1 MHTIAAS
8 HQYACVDED
17 ARYVV
22 SLLIRYM
29 VQSLPLLLLGGVGL
43 ALVSTRALQ
52 LVQSKVFHVIAFGQL
67 SKFNIGD
74 ACMGILV
81 SGSFMLY
88 LGASCTNK
96 STDAELAACAA
107 QPH

>member
-1 MHTIAAS
+1 MCRIEEPEAL
-8 HQYACVDED
+8 Q
-17 ARYVV
+17 VV
-22 SLLIRYM
+22 SLLIRYV

-43 ALVSTRALQ
+43 ALVGTRVLQ

-67 SKFNIGD
+67 TKFNTGD

-88 LGASCTNK
+88 LGASCTN
-96 STDAELAACAA
+96 
-107 QPH
+107 